1 MRQEALKRHL
11 SGKSFPITSIK
22 NTGPSGRRL
31 SKMPNLKALI
41 KLVFWAADT
50 SFPTT
55 CKAAKTDSQGNSRSL
70 QLWKQSLLCCGLQ
83 EFLGDLSF
91 LNTSLSNKKWWSA
104 MDGSNFFSFTPFSSD
119 SSSPSCLTES
129 KWPTQNQKVN
139 QLEPTNRTTST
150 YCPSHRTCLSIPYI
164 TCPQSLFPHYVQH
177 SSPLSQALGRKTVEN
192 SFNASSTQPAQL
204 QSVFQA
210 CTSGA
215 VNTVHRLIQVWK
227 NLRRFLGQPPAQ
239 LEHVTIHTIFSVHLF
254 HSQR

>member
-11 SGKSFPITSIK
+11 RGKSFPITSIK

-104 MDGSNFFSFTPFSSD
+104 MDGSNFFFLLLLFPLIALLHPALLKANGLPKTKKLISWNQQIELLPLIV
-119 SSSPSCLTES
+119 PLTE
-129 KWPTQNQKVN
+129 
-139 QLEPTNRTTST
+139 
-150 YCPSHRTCLSIPYI
+150 
-164 TCPQSLFPHYVQH
+164 
-177 SSPLSQALGRKTVEN
+177 
-192 SFNASSTQPAQL
+192 PA
-204 QSVFQA
+204 
-210 CTSGA
+210 
-215 VNTVHRLIQVWK
+215 
-227 NLRRFLGQPPAQ
+227 
-239 LEHVTIHTIFSVHLF
+239 
-254 HSQR
+254 